1 MLKGLDGPVEIV
13 SWARPN
19 GELRASI
26 RAFVERYREAIAQA
40 VTTAQAGKTG
50 DEARAALLE
59 ARTTVVGSIE
69 LVDLAHAS
77 GKPFAAV
84 VTASAQ
90 LDAQVDLPWL
100 ARAIA
105 RLPASNRW
113 QARARAQLANE
124 LRTLRQTLLQRDAA
138 ALQEIL
144 PGVRSVIDEVKR
156 NAPQDLAMISASLAE
171 IRLRCTA

>member
-1 MLKGLDGPVEIV
+1 MRALTDQPFAVGLSVAAPPSLILPAPTLPGPAGRFVG
-13 SWARPN
+13 R
-19 GELRASI
+19 RA
-26 RAFVERYREAIAQA
+26 
-40 VTTAQAGKTG
+40 
-50 DEARAALLE
+50 
-59 ARTTVVGSIE
+59 E